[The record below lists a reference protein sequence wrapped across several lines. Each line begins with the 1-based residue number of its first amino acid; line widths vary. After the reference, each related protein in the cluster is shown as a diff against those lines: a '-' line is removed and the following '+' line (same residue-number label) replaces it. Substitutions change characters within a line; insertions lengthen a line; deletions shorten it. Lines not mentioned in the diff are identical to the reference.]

1 MNQLFNI
8 LNKIAY
14 HAMQR
19 SEIVGGFIALAVV
32 FMLIIPL
39 PLPLIDVLIATNI
52 SMSCLLIMNAMFLPK
67 PLAFSTFPSVLLLTT
82 MFRLGLSISTTRQIL
97 LQQNAGHIVTAFG
110 NFVVG
115 GNLAVGLVVFL
126 ILTVVNFLVITKG
139 SERVAEVAARF
150 TLDAMPGKQMSIDSD
165 LRAGLI
171 NVAQAK
177 QRREDLTKESQLFGA
192 MDGAMKFVK
201 GDSMAGIVI
210 LSINLIGGF
219 CIGVLQLD
227 MSAGDAMHTFSIL
240 TIGDGLIDQI
250 PALLISLTSGMMITR
265 VSANEE
271 RFDHNIGK
279 EITEQLTRQP
289 KAWIMS
295 GVGMFAFSLL
305 PGMPTL
311 VFLFLGTGAIGSGTF
326 QIWRDKRQASSQ
338 SNEQTVIPEENGEN
352 DLRTFNP
359 ARLFLLSFPA
369 GRERDPHVIQIIEE
383 IRRIRNRIVNQFGFT
398 LPVFDIQFTT
408 LQKEDEF
415 RFLVYEI
422 PKVVATIT
430 NTKRAVERIGYTR
443 QIENGEDKENLP
455 ATDNTHEEDFLWLD
469 DGDPYLTS
477 GEISWSGNDLLLA
490 KMEEALF
497 QSAPRFIGMQETRA
511 IVSWL
516 QSDLPEV
523 AQEFERVFP
532 VSRLSNILQRLVAE
546 RISLRAIRTIT
557 ESLLMHG
564 SERDTGMLI
573 DQVRIDIKENLC
585 YQHSKDGEGLLA
597 WLLTPETEEILRE
610 ALRHTNT
617 DTFFTLDQE
626 RMKLFMD
633 QIRSVFPPYRSINQG
648 VMLVAQDLRS
658 PLRTLIQN
666 EFNHVAVLSF
676 AELEFNLPVNVE
688 GRIDINE
695 DLIEDKTDVETEETE
710 DV

>member
-1 MNQLFNI
+1 MNQLFNL

-177 QRREDLTKESQLFGA
+177 RRREDLTKESQLFGA

-219 CIGVLQLD
+219 CIGVLQLG

-271 RFDHNIGK
+271 NFDHNIGK
-279 EITEQLTRQP
+279 EITQQLTQQP

-311 VFLFLGTGAIGSGTF
+311 VFLFLGTGAISSGAF
-326 QIWRDKRQASSQ
+326 QIWRDKREA
-338 SNEQTVIPEENGEN
+338 QTSGKENSVIPEENGEN

-408 LQKEDEF
+408 QQKEDEF
-415 RFLVYEI
+415 RFLVYEV
-422 PKVVATIT
+422 PKVLATIT
-430 NTKRAVERIGYTR
+430 QNKRAVERIGYTR
-443 QIENGEDKENLP
+443 QLEDKTRDDDIP
-455 ATDNTHEEDFLWLD
+455 PPEEDFVWLEE
-469 DGDPYLTS
+469 GDPYLTS
-477 GEISWSGNDLLLA
+477 GELSWSGNDLLLA

-532 VSRLSNILQRLVAE
+532 VARLSNVLQRLVAE

-564 SERDTGMLI
+564 GERDTGMLI
-573 DQVRIDIKENLC
+573 DQVRIDIKEHIC
-585 YQHSKDGEGLLA
+585 YQHSKDGEGLTA

-610 ALRHTNT
+610 ALRQTNT

-633 QIRSVFPPYRSINQG
+633 QIRGVFPPYRSINQG
-648 VMLVAQDLRS
+648 VMLVAQDLRA

-688 GRIDINE
+688 GRLDINE
-695 DLIEDKTDVETEETE
+695 DLLEPPEEEPELISEEE

>member
-1 MNQLFNI
+1 MNQLFNL
-8 LNKIAY
+8 LNKIAF

-39 PLPLIDVLIATNI
+39 PLPLIDVLIAINI

-177 QRREDLTKESQLFGA
+177 RRREDLTKESQLFGA

-219 CIGVLQLD
+219 CIGVLQLG
-227 MSAGDAMHTFSIL
+227 MSAGDAMQTFSIL

-271 RFDHNIGK
+271 SFDHNIGK

-289 KAWIMS
+289 KAWIMA

-305 PGMPTL
+305 PGMPTI
-311 VFLFLGTGAIGSGTF
+311 VFLSLGTIAIGSGGF
-326 QIWRDKRQASSQ
+326 QIWRDKRHAASS
-338 SNEQTVIPEENGEN
+338 SNENLVIPEENGEN

-383 IRRIRNRIVNQFGFT
+383 IRRIRNRIVNQYGFT

-408 LQKEDEF
+408 LQREDEF

-422 PKVVATIT
+422 PKVVSTIT
-430 NTKRAVERIGYTR
+430 QNQRAVEKIGYTR
-443 QIENGEDKENLP
+443 QLEDKENLP
-455 ATDNTHEEDFLWLD
+455 AVAVPQEEDFVWLD
-469 DGDPYLTS
+469 AADPYLTS
-477 GEISWSGNDLLLA
+477 GAISWSGNDLLLA

-532 VSRLSNILQRLVAE
+532 VARLSTVLQRLVAE

-573 DQVRIDIKENLC
+573 DQVRIDIKEHIC
-585 YQHSKDGEGLLA
+585 YQHSKDGEGLIA

-610 ALRHTNT
+610 ALRHTNS

-633 QIRSVFPPYRSINQG
+633 QIRDVFPPYRSINQG

-688 GRIDINE
+688 GRIDINHE
-695 DLIEDKTDVETEETE
+695 VIEQSPEEE
-710 DV
+710 EEYV

>member
-1 MNQLFNI
+1 MNQLFNL
-8 LNKIAY
+8 LNKIAF

-39 PLPLIDVLIATNI
+39 PLPLIDVLIACNI

-171 NVAQAK
+171 TVAQAK
-177 QRREDLTKESQLFGA
+177 RRREDLTKESQLFGA

-219 CIGVLQLD
+219 CIGVLQLG
-227 MSAGDAMHTFSIL
+227 MTAGDAMHTFSIL

-271 RFDHNIGK
+271 SFDHNIGK

-305 PGMPTL
+305 PGMPTI
-311 VFLFLGTGAIGSGTF
+311 VFLCLGTGAIGSGTF
-326 QIWRDKRQASSQ
+326 QIWRDKRLASTSQ
-338 SNEQTVIPEENGEN
+338 NEQTLIPEENGEN

-359 ARLFLLSFPA
+359 ARLFLLSFPS

-422 PKVVATIT
+422 PKVIATIT
-430 NTKRAVERIGYTR
+430 QSKRAVERIGYTR
-443 QIENGEDKENLP
+443 QIEDKTNLP
-455 ATDNTHEEDFLWLD
+455 DIPAQDEDFVWLEE
-469 DGDPYLTS
+469 GDPYLTS
-477 GEISWSGNDLLLA
+477 GEVSWSGNDLLLA

-532 VSRLSNILQRLVAE
+532 VARLSNVLQRLVAE

-557 ESLLMHG
+557 ESLLVHG

-573 DQVRIDIKENLC
+573 DQVRIDIKEHIC

-610 ALRHTNT
+610 ALRQTNT

-626 RMKLFMD
+626 RMKLFID
-633 QIRSVFPPYRSINQG
+633 QIRGVFPPYRSINQG
-648 VMLVAQDLRS
+648 VMLVAQDLRA

-666 EFNHVAVLSF
+666 EFNHVPVLSF

-688 GRIDINE
+688 GRLDINE
-695 DLIEDKTDVETEETE
+695 DLIEETDEQDLISEEE
-710 DV
+710 HV

>member
-1 MNQLFNI
+1 MTALFNL
-8 LNKIAY
+8 LNRIALT
-14 HAMQR
+14 AMKR

-52 SMSCLLIMNAMFLPK
+52 SMSCLLIMTAMYLPK

-97 LQQNAGHIVTAFG
+97 LQQNAGHIVQAFG

-139 SERVAEVAARF
+139 SERVAEVSARF

-165 LRAGLI
+165 LRAGFI
-171 NVAQAK
+171 TADQARQK
-177 QRREDLTKESQLFGA
+177 RGDLTKESQLFGA

-219 CIGVLQLD
+219 CIGVLQLG
-227 MSAGDAMHTFSIL
+227 MSAGDAIHLFSIL

-271 RFDHNIGK
+271 AIDHNIGK
-279 EITEQLTRQP
+279 EITEQLTQQP

-305 PGMPTL
+305 PGMPTF
-311 VFLFLGTGAIGSGTF
+311 VFILLGMLTIGTGSF
-326 QIWRDKRQASSQ
+326 QLWRDHRIKHAVK
-338 SNEQTVIPEENGEN
+338 NEKMLIPEENGEH
-352 DLRTFNP
+352 DIKTFNP
-359 ARLFLLSFPA
+359 ARLFVLSFPA
-369 GRERDPHVIQIIEE
+369 GRERDPQVIKIIEE

-398 LPVFDIQFTT
+398 IPVFNIQFTS
-408 LQKEDEF
+408 LQRDHEF
-415 RFLVYEI
+415 RFLVYEV
-422 PKVVATIT
+422 PKVVATLT
-430 NTKRAVERIGYTR
+430 HDKRAVERLGYVR
-443 QIENGEDKENLP
+443 QLEDKENLP
-455 ATDNTHEEDFLWLD
+455 AVLIPQEEDWIWLEES
-469 DGDPYLTS
+469 DPYIHS
-477 GEISWSGNDLLLA
+477 GAPSWSGNDLLLA

-497 QSAPRFIGMQETRA
+497 QTAPRFIGMQETRA

-532 VSRLSNILQRLVAE
+532 LARLSHVLQRFVSE
-546 RISLRAIRTIT
+546 RISLRAIRSIT
-557 ESLLMHG
+557 ESLLRHG
-564 SERDTGMLI
+564 QERDTGMLI
-573 DQVRIDIKENLC
+573 DQVRIDIKEHIC
-585 YQHSKDGEGLLA
+585 FQYSKDGEGLLA

-610 ALRHTNT
+610 ALRQTAT
-617 DTFFTLDQE
+617 DTFFTLSQE
-626 RMKLFMD
+626 HMKGFMD
-633 QIRSVFPPYRSINQG
+633 QMRDNFPPYRSVNQG
-648 VMLVAQDLRS
+648 VLLVAQDLRG
-658 PLRTLIQN
+658 PLRNLIQN
-666 EFNHVAVLSF
+666 AFNHVAVLSF

-688 GRIDINE
+688 GRLDINQHV
-695 DLIEDKTDVETEETE
+695 IESTSEEVEADV
-710 DV
+710 

>member
-1 MNQLFNI
+1 MNQLFNL

-14 HAMQR
+14 HAMER

-39 PLPLIDVLIATNI
+39 PLPLIDVLIACNI

-171 NVAQAK
+171 TVAQAK
-177 QRREDLTKESQLFGA
+177 RRREDLTKESQLFGA

-219 CIGVLQLD
+219 CIGVLQLG

-271 RFDHNIGK
+271 TVNHNIGK

-289 KAWIMS
+289 KAWIMA

-305 PGMPTL
+305 PGMPTI
-311 VFLFLGTGAIGSGTF
+311 VFLTLGTGAIGSGVF
-326 QIWRDKRQASSQ
+326 QLWRDKRVATTSQ
-338 SNEQTVIPEENGEN
+338 NENQIIPEENGEN

-383 IRRIRNRIVNQFGFT
+383 IRRMRNRIVNQFGFT
-398 LPVFDIQFTT
+398 LPVFNIQFTT
-408 LQKEDEF
+408 LQKDDEF

-422 PKVVATIT
+422 PKVIATIT
-430 NTKRAVERIGYTR
+430 QDKRAVQRLPY
-443 QIENGEDKENLP
+443 IEQQNSGNTLP
-455 ATDNTHEEDFLWLD
+455 AETDPPEEDFVWLAKD
-469 DGDPYLTS
+469 DPYLTS

-532 VSRLSNILQRLVAE
+532 VARLSSVLQRLVAE

-573 DQVRIDIKENLC
+573 DQVRIDIKEHLC
-585 YQHSKDGEGLLA
+585 YQHSKDGEGMLA

-610 ALRHTNT
+610 ALRQTNT

-633 QIRSVFPPYRSINQG
+633 QIRGVFPPYRSIYQG
-648 VMLVAQDLRS
+648 VMLVAQDLRA

-676 AELEFNLPVNVE
+676 AELEFNIPVNVE

-695 DLIEDKTDVETEETE
+695 DLLEQAQEDDLISEETDV
-710 DV
+710 

>member
-1 MNQLFNI
+1 MNQLFNL

-14 HAMQR
+14 HAMER

-177 QRREDLTKESQLFGA
+177 RRREDLTKESQLFGA

-219 CIGVLQLD
+219 CIGILQLG
-227 MSAGDAMHTFSIL
+227 MTAGDAMHTFSIL

-271 RFDHNIGK
+271 SFDHNIGK
-279 EITEQLTRQP
+279 EITQQLTQQP
-289 KAWIMS
+289 KAWIMA

-305 PGMPTL
+305 PGMPTI
-311 VFLFLGTGAIGSGTF
+311 VFMILGTGAIGSGTF
-326 QIWRDKRQASSQ
+326 QLWRDRRQAATST
-338 SNEQTVIPEENGEN
+338 NENQIIPEENGEN

-408 LQKEDEF
+408 LQREDEF

-422 PKVVATIT
+422 PKVIATIT
-430 NTKRAVERIGYTR
+430 QNKRAVERIGYTR
-443 QIENGEDKENLP
+443 QLEDK
-455 ATDNTHEEDFLWLD
+455 THAEESDIAPEEDFIWLEED
-469 DGDPYLTS
+469 DPYLTS
-477 GEISWSGNDLLLA
+477 GELSWSGNDLLLA

-532 VSRLSNILQRLVAE
+532 VARLSSVLQRLVAE

-573 DQVRIDIKENLC
+573 DQVRIDIKEHLC
-585 YQHSKDGEGLLA
+585 YQHSTDGEGLLA

-695 DLIEDKTDVETEETE
+695 NLIEEHNPMVEEME

>member
-1 MNQLFNI
+1 MNQLFNL

-14 HAMQR
+14 HAMER

-39 PLPLIDVLIATNI
+39 PLPLIDVLIACNI

-171 NVAQAK
+171 TVAQAK
-177 QRREDLTKESQLFGA
+177 RRREDLTKESQLFGA

-219 CIGVLQLD
+219 CIGVLQLG

-271 RFDHNIGK
+271 AVNHNIGK

-289 KAWIMS
+289 KAWIMA

-305 PGMPTL
+305 PGMPTI
-311 VFLFLGTGAIGSGTF
+311 VFLTLGTGAIGSGVF
-326 QIWRDKRQASSQ
+326 QLWRDKRVAATSQ
-338 SNEQTVIPEENGEN
+338 NENQVIPEENGEN

-383 IRRIRNRIVNQFGFT
+383 IRRMRNRIVNQFGFT
-398 LPVFDIQFTT
+398 LPVFNIQFTT
-408 LQKEDEF
+408 LQKDDEF

-422 PKVVATIT
+422 PKVIATIT
-430 NTKRAVERIGYTR
+430 QDKRAVQRLPY
-443 QIENGEDKENLP
+443 IEQQNSGNTLP
-455 ATDNTHEEDFLWLD
+455 AETDPPEEDFVWLAKD
-469 DGDPYLTS
+469 DPYLTS

-532 VSRLSNILQRLVAE
+532 VARLSSVLQRLVAE

-573 DQVRIDIKENLC
+573 DQVRIDIKEHLC
-585 YQHSKDGEGLLA
+585 YQHSKDGEGMLA

-610 ALRHTNT
+610 ALRQTNT

-633 QIRSVFPPYRSINQG
+633 QIRGVFPPYRSIYQG
-648 VMLVAQDLRS
+648 VMLVAQDLRA

-676 AELEFNLPVNVE
+676 AELEFNIPVNVE

-695 DLIEDKTDVETEETE
+695 DLLEQAQEDDLISEETDV
-710 DV
+710 

>member
-1 MNQLFNI
+1 MNQLFNL
-8 LNKIAY
+8 LNRIAY

-171 NVAQAK
+171 NVAQARR
-177 QRREDLTKESQLFGA
+177 RREDLTKESQLFGA

-219 CIGVLQLD
+219 CIGVLQLG

-271 RFDHNIGK
+271 SFDHNIGK
-279 EITEQLTRQP
+279 EITEQLTQQP
-289 KAWIMS
+289 KAWIMA
-295 GVGMFAFSLL
+295 GVGMFCFSLL
-305 PGMPTL
+305 PGMPTI
-311 VFLFLGTGAIGSGTF
+311 VFLCLGTGAIGSGVY
-326 QIWRDKRQASSQ
+326 QIWRDKRQAAASGS
-338 SNEQTVIPEENGEN
+338 EHMLVPEENGEN

-430 NTKRAVERIGYTR
+430 SSRRAVEKIGYTR
-443 QIENGEDKENLP
+443 QLENKENLP
-455 ATDNTHEEDFLWLD
+455 AVSMPQEEDFVWLD
-469 DGDPYLTS
+469 ASDPYLTS

-532 VSRLSNILQRLVAE
+532 VARLSSVLQRLVAE

-573 DQVRIDIKENLC
+573 DQVRIDIKEHIC
-585 YQHSKDGEGLLA
+585 HQHSKDGEGLLA

-617 DTFFTLDQE
+617 DTFFTLDQDQ
-626 RMKLFMD
+626 MKLFMD
-633 QIRSVFPPYRSINQG
+633 QIRGVFPPYRSINQG
-648 VMLVAQDLRS
+648 VMLVAQDLRA

-666 EFNHVAVLSF
+666 EFNHVPVLSF

-688 GRIDINE
+688 GRIDINHELIPQQDE
-695 DLIEDKTDVETEETE
+695 DLIEEEE

>member
-1 MNQLFNI
+1 MNQLFNL

-177 QRREDLTKESQLFGA
+177 RRREDLTKESQLFGA

-219 CIGVLQLD
+219 CIGVLQLG

-271 RFDHNIGK
+271 SFDHNIGK
-279 EITEQLTRQP
+279 EITQQLTQQP

-311 VFLFLGTGAIGSGTF
+311 VFLFLGTGAISSGAF
-326 QIWRDKRQASSQ
+326 QIWRDKRESS
-338 SNEQTVIPEENGEN
+338 SKGNENTVVPEENGEN

-408 LQKEDEF
+408 QQREDEF
-415 RFLVYEI
+415 RFLVYEV
-422 PKVVATIT
+422 PKVHATIT
-430 NTKRAVERIGYTR
+430 QNKRAVERLGYTR
-443 QIENGEDKENLP
+443 QLEDKTESDEP
-455 ATDNTHEEDFLWLD
+455 APPDEDFIWLEES
-469 DGDPYLTS
+469 DPYLTS
-477 GEISWSGNDLLLA
+477 GELSWSGNDLLLA

-532 VSRLSNILQRLVAE
+532 VARLSNVLQRLVAE

-573 DQVRIDIKENLC
+573 DQVRIDIKEHIC
-585 YQHSKDGEGLLA
+585 YQHSKDGEGLTA

-610 ALRHTNT
+610 ALRQTNT

-633 QIRSVFPPYRSINQG
+633 QIRGVFPPYRSINQG
-648 VMLVAQDLRS
+648 VMLVAQDLRA

-688 GRIDINE
+688 GRLDINE
-695 DLIEDKTDVETEETE
+695 DLLEPPEEEPELISEDE

>member
-1 MNQLFNI
+1 MNQLFNL

-39 PLPLIDVLIATNI
+39 PLPLIDVLIATNS

-177 QRREDLTKESQLFGA
+177 RRREDLTKESQLFGA

-219 CIGVLQLD
+219 CIGVLQLG

-271 RFDHNIGK
+271 SFDHNIGK
-279 EITEQLTRQP
+279 EITQQLTQQP

-311 VFLFLGTGAIGSGTF
+311 VFLFLGTGAISSGAF
-326 QIWRDKRQASSQ
+326 QIWRDKRESS
-338 SNEQTVIPEENGEN
+338 SKGNENTVVPEENGEN

-408 LQKEDEF
+408 QQREDEF
-415 RFLVYEI
+415 RFLVYEV
-422 PKVVATIT
+422 PKVHATIT
-430 NTKRAVERIGYTR
+430 QNKRAVERLGYTR
-443 QIENGEDKENLP
+443 QLEDKTESDEP
-455 ATDNTHEEDFLWLD
+455 APPDEDFIWLEES
-469 DGDPYLTS
+469 DPYLTS
-477 GEISWSGNDLLLA
+477 GELSWSGNDLLLA

-532 VSRLSNILQRLVAE
+532 VARLSNVLQRLVAE

-573 DQVRIDIKENLC
+573 DQVRIDIKEHIC
-585 YQHSKDGEGLLA
+585 YQHSKDGEGLTA

-610 ALRHTNT
+610 ALRQTNT

-633 QIRSVFPPYRSINQG
+633 QIRGVFPPYRSINQG
-648 VMLVAQDLRS
+648 VMLVAQDLRA

-688 GRIDINE
+688 GRLDINE
-695 DLIEDKTDVETEETE
+695 DLLEPPEEEPELISEDE

>member
-1 MNQLFNI
+1 MNQLFNL

-177 QRREDLTKESQLFGA
+177 RRREDLTKESQLFGA

-219 CIGVLQLD
+219 CIGVLQLG

-271 RFDHNIGK
+271 NFDHNIGK
-279 EITEQLTRQP
+279 EITQQLTQQP

-311 VFLFLGTGAIGSGTF
+311 VFLFLGTGAISSGAF
-326 QIWRDKRQASSQ
+326 QIWRDKREAQTSGKE
-338 SNEQTVIPEENGEN
+338 NTVIPEENGEN

-408 LQKEDEF
+408 QQKADEF
-415 RFLVYEI
+415 RFLVYEV
-422 PKVVATIT
+422 PKVLATIT
-430 NTKRAVERIGYTR
+430 QNKRAVERIGYTR
-443 QIENGEDKENLP
+443 QLEDKTRDDDIP
-455 ATDNTHEEDFLWLD
+455 PPEEDFVWLEE
-469 DGDPYLTS
+469 GDPYLTS
-477 GEISWSGNDLLLA
+477 GELSWSGNDLLLA

-532 VSRLSNILQRLVAE
+532 VARLSNVLQRLVAE

-564 SERDTGMLI
+564 GERDTGMLI
-573 DQVRIDIKENLC
+573 DQVRIDIKEHIC
-585 YQHSKDGEGLLA
+585 YQHSKDGEGLTA

-610 ALRHTNT
+610 ALRQTNT

-633 QIRSVFPPYRSINQG
+633 QIRGVFPPYRSINQG
-648 VMLVAQDLRS
+648 VMLVAQDLRA

-688 GRIDINE
+688 GRLDINE
-695 DLIEDKTDVETEETE
+695 DLLEPPEEEPELISEEE

>member
-1 MNQLFNI
+1 MNQLFNF
-8 LNKIAY
+8 LNKVAF

-19 SEIVGGFIALAVV
+19 SEIVGGFIALSVV

-39 PLPLIDVLIATNI
+39 PLPLIDILIATNI

-139 SERVAEVAARF
+139 SERVAEVSARF

-171 NVAQAK
+171 SA
-177 QRREDLTKESQLFGA
+177 DLARKKRADLQKESQLFGA
-192 MDGAMKFVK
+192 MDGAMQFVK

-219 CIGVLQLD
+219 CIGVLQLG
-227 MSAGDAMHTFSIL
+227 MTAGESMHVFSIL

-265 VSANEE
+265 VSGNEE
-271 RFDHNIGK
+271 NFDLNIGK
-279 EITEQLTRQP
+279 EITQQLTNQP
-289 KAWIMS
+289 KAWIMA
-295 GVGMFAFSLL
+295 GVGMFAFAIL
-305 PGMPTL
+305 PGMPTF
-311 VFLFLGTGAIGSGTF
+311 VFLFLGTVTIGSGAF
-326 QIWRDKRQASSQ
+326 QFWRDKRNASTNQ
-338 SNEQTVIPEENGEN
+338 HEKMLVPEENGEN

-359 ARLFLLSFPA
+359 ARLFTLSFPA

-398 LPVFDIQFTT
+398 LPVFNIQFTT
-408 LQKEDEF
+408 AQREDEF
-415 RFLVYEI
+415 RFLVYEV
-422 PKVVATIT
+422 PKVIATIT
-430 NTKRAVERIGYTR
+430 QSKRAVERIGYVR
-443 QIENGEDKENLP
+443 QLEDKSTLP
-455 ATDNTHEEDFLWLD
+455 AETDGLEEDFIWLENED
-469 DGDPYLTS
+469 DYLRA
-477 GEISWSGNDLLLA
+477 GEVSWSGNDLLLA

-532 VSRLSNILQRLVAE
+532 VARLSNVLQRLVAE
-546 RISLRAIRTIT
+546 RISLRVIRTIV
-557 ESLLMHG
+557 ESLLRNG

-573 DQVRIDIKENLC
+573 DQVRIDIKEHIC
-585 YQHSKDGEGLLA
+585 YQHSNDREGIIA

-617 DTFFTLDQE
+617 DTFFTLDRD
-626 RMKLFMD
+626 RMKIFID
-633 QIRSVFPPYRSINQG
+633 QIRGVFPPYRSINQG
-648 VMLVAQDLRS
+648 VMLVAQDLRA

-666 EFNHVAVLSF
+666 EFNHVPVLSF

-688 GRIDINE
+688 GRIDINQ
-695 DLIEDKTDVETEETE
+695 DLIEGKGQEPENESEEDDV
-710 DV
+710 

>member
-1 MNQLFNI
+1 MNQLFNL

-39 PLPLIDVLIATNI
+39 PLPLIDVLIAANI

-115 GNLAVGLVVFL
+115 GNLAVGLVVFM

-177 QRREDLTKESQLFGA
+177 RRREDLTKESQLFGA

-219 CIGVLQLD
+219 CIGVLQLG

-271 RFDHNIGK
+271 NFDHNIGK
-279 EITEQLTRQP
+279 EITQQLTQQP

-311 VFLFLGTGAIGSGTF
+311 VFLFLGTGAISTGAF
-326 QIWRDKRQASSQ
+326 QIWRDKREAQTSGKE
-338 SNEQTVIPEENGEN
+338 NTVIPEENGEN

-408 LQKEDEF
+408 QQKEDEF
-415 RFLVYEI
+415 RFLVYEV
-422 PKVVATIT
+422 PKVLATIT
-430 NTKRAVERIGYTR
+430 QNKRAVERIGYTR
-443 QIENGEDKENLP
+443 QLEDKTNDDDISP
-455 ATDNTHEEDFLWLD
+455 PEEDFVWLEE
-469 DGDPYLTS
+469 GDPYLTS
-477 GEISWSGNDLLLA
+477 GELSWSGNDLLLA

-532 VSRLSNILQRLVAE
+532 VARLSNVLQRLVAE

-564 SERDTGMLI
+564 GERDTGMLI
-573 DQVRIDIKENLC
+573 DQVRIDIKEHIC
-585 YQHSKDGEGLLA
+585 YQHSKDGEGLTA

-610 ALRHTNT
+610 ALRQTNT

-633 QIRSVFPPYRSINQG
+633 QIRGVFPPYRSINQG
-648 VMLVAQDLRS
+648 VMLVAQDLRA

-688 GRIDINE
+688 GRLDINE
-695 DLIEDKTDVETEETE
+695 DLLEPPEEEPELISEEE

>member
-1 MNQLFNI
+1 MNQLFNL
-8 LNKIAY
+8 LNKIAF

-177 QRREDLTKESQLFGA
+177 RRREDLTKESQLFGA

-219 CIGVLQLD
+219 CIGVLQLG

-271 RFDHNIGK
+271 SFDHNIGK
-279 EITEQLTRQP
+279 EITQQLTQQP

-311 VFLFLGTGAIGSGTF
+311 VFLTLGTGAIGSGAF
-326 QIWRDKRQASSQ
+326 QIWRDKRLAASSDTQ
-338 SNEQTVIPEENGEN
+338 QTLIPEENGEN

-383 IRRIRNRIVNQFGFT
+383 IRRIRNRIVNQYGFT

-415 RFLVYEI
+415 RFLVYEV
-422 PKVVATIT
+422 PKVIATIT
-430 NTKRAVERIGYTR
+430 SSKRAVERLGYTR
-443 QIENGEDKENLP
+443 QLEDKTNLP
-455 ATDNTHEEDFLWLD
+455 AETEIPEEDFVWLD
-469 DGDPYLTS
+469 EGDPYLTS

-532 VSRLSNILQRLVAE
+532 VARLSSVLQRLVAE

-573 DQVRIDIKENLC
+573 DQVRIDIKEHIC
-585 YQHSKDGEGLLA
+585 YQHSRDGEGLLA

-633 QIRSVFPPYRSINQG
+633 QIRGVFPPYRSINQG

-695 DLIEDKTDVETEETE
+695 DTIEEPENETDLISEDADV
-710 DV
+710 